1 MEFNH
6 ISVLLEETIENLNI
20 KEDGIYLDGT
30 LGGAGHSLEI
40 AKRLN
45 KGLLI
50 GIDQDDEALAKS
62 KIVLKDFKDKVI
74 IEKSNFANFEDILDK
89 LNIKNINGALL
100 DLGVSSYQLDK
111 GERGFSYH
119 QDYPLDM
126 RMDQSQDLDA
136 KYVVNYYS
144 EKELER
150 IILEYGEERWAKRI
164 AEFIVE
170 ERKIKSINTTF
181 ELVEVIKK
189 AIPKSQR
196 QDKHPGMKTF
206 QGIRIEVN
214 NELNIID
221 HTIKK
226 IVDRLD
232 KKARLCIITF
242 HSLEDRIV
250 KNTFKYLEKRCICD
264 PRAPI
269 CTCDKESKIKIITK
283 KPILPSKAE
292 IENNSRSRSA
302 KLRVVER
309 K

>member
-126 RMDQSQDLDA
+126 RM
-136 KYVVNYYS
+136 Y
-144 EKELER
+144 
-150 IILEYGEERWAKRI
+150 
-164 AEFIVE
+164 
-170 ERKIKSINTTF
+170 
-181 ELVEVIKK
+181 
-189 AIPKSQR
+189 
-196 QDKHPGMKTF
+196 
-206 QGIRIEVN
+206 
-214 NELNIID
+214 
-221 HTIKK
+221 
-226 IVDRLD
+226 
-232 KKARLCIITF
+232 
-242 HSLEDRIV
+242 
-250 KNTFKYLEKRCICD
+250 
-264 PRAPI
+264 
-269 CTCDKESKIKIITK
+269 
-283 KPILPSKAE
+283 
-292 IENNSRSRSA
+292 
-302 KLRVVER
+302 
-309 K
+309 